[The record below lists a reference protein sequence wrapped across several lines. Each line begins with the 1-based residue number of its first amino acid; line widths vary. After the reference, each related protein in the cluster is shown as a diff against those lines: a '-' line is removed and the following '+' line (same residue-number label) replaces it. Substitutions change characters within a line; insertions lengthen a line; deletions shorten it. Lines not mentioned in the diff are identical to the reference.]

1 MVRLKEYNK
10 LLFILMITTVW
21 LTACGCPED
30 DETRYKFEA
39 FSISIPNMATH
50 QWVNRFSIDTG
61 YGYQSNLSRVF
72 SEFSNDL
79 KVSDKE
85 MLFGNIIIPFGM
97 ERVIEIPS
105 RYSNCSLTTID
116 LEYVCVQTEADT
128 LLNPISG
135 NKLFIEN
142 AKSSVVKIK
151 RASDVFAISEVL
163 AESEASFIS
172 KNRYKISSYSNPQ
185 LKTSGAVYVQ
195 KNDVSREIVTDSTG
209 NIINDVLFFR
219 ETVLN
224 RIKNEQ
230 SSTIVNFGTINA
242 NETLPKYFISK
253 DEEHFMY
260 VFRND
265 VYLKNNSNT
274 WSKVA
279 EGKEAFIFDNGNNIL
294 VNTNEGYQI
303 VDLNS
308 NDIIEIPVE
317 NYKIRN
323 VEASL
328 ESDMVYF
335 IESWVLKG
343 FNPKENKIYSL
354 RDLEELRSKVDE
366 EGGDNYYHSLQ
377 PVKLS
382 IYGDNS
388 PNILMIS
395 NSSYNYHTPCK

>member
-1 MVRLKEYNK
+1 MVRLKGYTK
-10 LLFILMITTVW
+10 YLFIYAITTVW

-39 FSISIPNMATH
+39 FSISIPNMETH
-50 QWVNRFSIDTG
+50 QWANRFSIDTG

-72 SEFSNDL
+72 SEFSSDL

-172 KNRYKISSYSNPQ
+172 KNRYNISSYSNPQ

-242 NETLPKYFISK
+242 SETLPKYFISK

-279 EGKEAFIFDNGNNIL
+279 EGREAFIFDNGNYIL

-303 VDLNS
+303 LDLNS
-308 NDIIEIPVE
+308 SDIIEIPVE

-328 ESDMVYF
+328 KSDMVYF

-343 FNPKENKIYSL
+343 FNPRENKIYSL
-354 RDLEELRSKVDE
+354 RELDELRNKVDE

-377 PVKLS
+377 PVKLL

-388 PNILMIS
+388 PNILMVS
-395 NSSYNYHTPCK
+395 NSSYNYHTPCQ